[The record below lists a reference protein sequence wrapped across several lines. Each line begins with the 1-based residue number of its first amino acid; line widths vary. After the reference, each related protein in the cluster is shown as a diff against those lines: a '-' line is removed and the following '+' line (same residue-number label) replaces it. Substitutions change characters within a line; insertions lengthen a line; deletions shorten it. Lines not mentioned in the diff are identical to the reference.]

1 MQLLGRRPTRQANE
15 RGCCSEMFRHHYFKV
30 WLAGRSLGLRQCGAV
45 VRQIA
50 REVGLLAVFR
60 ATLACGVAGFSLDP
74 RQARPRGCLASE
86 EEIWLAS
93 QWRR

>member
-1 MQLLGRRPTRQANE
+1 MMSRAPPGVL
-15 RGCCSEMFRHHYFKV
+15 H
-30 WLAGRSLGLRQCGAV
+30 QCGAV
-45 VRQIA
+45 LRQMA

-60 ATLACGVAGFSLDP
+60 TTLACGVAGSQDP
-74 RQARPRGCLASE
+74 GQARPRGCLASE